1 MERAVL
7 LESTDF
13 KERVKSMTISSLMR
27 SRAVLDAQ
35 ISETPISIEKPHAAK
50 WAVEERILSYRATTL
65 GALRKQL
72 RVLADRARDGID
84 VARDLERLV
93 RP

>member
-1 MERAVL
+1 
-7 LESTDF
+7 
-13 KERVKSMTISSLMR
+13 MTISSLMR

-35 ISETPISIEKPHAAK
+35 ISETPISIEKPLAAK

-72 RVLADRARDGID
+72 RVEGCVGERTYVPFIR
-84 VARDLERLV
+84 VA
-93 RP
+93 

>member
-1 MERAVL
+1 VL

-35 ISETPISIEKPHAAK
+35 ISETPISIEKPNAAK